1 MSGNCFQ
8 HCHLLLRAIQISWR
22 AQTIIELTTPLA
34 FRLPVPIDDLLHI
47 SLCSMHYFRLINCL
61 INARLL
67 QVLWVLRVN
76 ILHQQ
81 QQKLNT
87 FCLKLRRTDRE
98 TGKQRD
104 RRTDIPRDWWM
115 DRQRDEWRQTDIL
128 SDCPDKRIII
138 IINTGERHP
147 HYFSTLRCACCTKIK
162 GERQTCLNTLLF
174 ILFVCFLLLLC
185 FLFII
190 FVNYSH
196 WTVWKSHS
204 LN

>member
-22 AQTIIELTTPLA
+22 AQTIIELTTPTRPLA
-34 FRLPVPIDDLLHI
+34 PRLPVPIDDLLHI

-87 FCLKLRRTDRE
+87 LCLKLRRTDRE

-128 SDCPDKRIII
+128 SDCQDKRIII
-138 IINTGERHP
+138 IINTGERRP
-147 HYFSTLRCACCTKIK
+147 YYFSTLRCACGTKIK
-162 GERQTCLNTLLF
+162 GERQTDVLKHAFIHTFCMFSFITVLFCL
-174 ILFVCFLLLLC
+174 IFL
-185 FLFII
+185 
-190 FVNYSH
+190 
-196 WTVWKSHS
+196 
-204 LN
+204 